1 MHKLCTTYYVQQ
13 TTYYDVWRPYFK
25 SDYLKKKFRTAP
37 AAKNNNFHK
46 LYNLEK

>member
-25 SDYLKKKFRTAP
+25 SDYLKK
-37 AAKNNNFHK
+37 
-46 LYNLEK
+46 NLELHLLQKIITFINFIT